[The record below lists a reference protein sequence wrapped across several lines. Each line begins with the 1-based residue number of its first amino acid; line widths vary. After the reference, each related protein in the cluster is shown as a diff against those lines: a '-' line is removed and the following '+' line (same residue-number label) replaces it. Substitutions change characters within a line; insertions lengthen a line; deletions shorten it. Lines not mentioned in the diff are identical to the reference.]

1 MDLISISKFS
11 HIDLRSEHE
20 FHKCTIPNSK
30 NIPILNDTEFEA
42 VGKKY
47 KDNGQE
53 AAIALGLNI
62 VSGKVKDKR
71 ISEWKDHIS
80 LNKGCSIFCF
90 RGGLRSKIA
99 QEWLREN
106 NIVVE
111 RINGGYKKVRNKILE
126 NFQNSQIYSKKWM
139 ILGGLTG
146 SGKTVLLNKF
156 SHSIDIEGI
165 ANHRGS
171 AFGRTNTPQGSCAN
185 FENILLFQY
194 LNNNSSTI
202 LLEDESRTIGKATLP
217 NNWYSKMQSSRLIVL
232 EIQMEERLENI
243 FEEYIEAEL
252 KISDNKIFLKNKY
265 LTALE
270 KIKKRLGGELYEKI
284 QILMEDAFENNSNKN
299 HKEWIYQLLHNYYD
313 PMYNHKL
320 SKRKSSII
328 HRGDFK
334 SCQDYISSNIH

>member
-20 FHKCTIPNSK
+20 FHKSTIPNSK
-30 NIPILNDTEFEA
+30 NIPILNDTEFER

-47 KDNGQE
+47 KEKGQE
-53 AAIALGLNI
+53 SAIDLGLKI
-62 VSGKVKDKR
+62 VSGKLKEKR
-71 ISEWKDHIS
+71 ISKWKEHIS
-80 LNKGCSIFCF
+80 FNKGCSIFCF

-99 QEWLREN
+99 QEWLSEN
-106 NIVVE
+106 NTTVE
-111 RINGGYKKVRNKILE
+111 RISGGYKKVRNKVIE
-126 NFQNSQIYSKKWM
+126 KFQNDEIYNKKWM

-146 SGKTVLLNKF
+146 SGKTILLNKF
-156 SHSIDIEGI
+156 AHSIDIEGL

-171 AFGRTNTPQGSCAN
+171 AFGRRNTLQGSCAN

-194 LNNNSSTI
+194 LNNNASTI

-217 NNWYSKMQSSRLIVL
+217 NNWYSKMQASRLVVL
-232 EIQMEERLENI
+232 DIQMEERIENI
-243 FEEYIEAEL
+243 FEEYIEEEFRKLNNEILL
-252 KISDNKIFLKNKY
+252 KKKY

-270 KIKKRLGGELYEKI
+270 KIKKRLGGELYRKI
-284 QILMEDAFENNSNKN
+284 YIIMEDAFENKSIQN

-320 SKRKSSII
+320 KKRKEYIV
-328 HRGDFK
+328 HRGDFS
-334 SCQDYISSNIH
+334 SCQDYITSNIH

>member
-20 FHKCTIPNSK
+20 FHKSTIPNSK
-30 NIPILNDTEFEA
+30 NIPILNDIEFEA

-47 KDNGQE
+47 KENGQE
-53 AAIALGLNI
+53 AAIDLGVKI
-62 VSGKVKDKR
+62 VSDKLKEKR
-71 ISEWKDHIS
+71 ISKWKKHIS
-80 LNKGCSIFCF
+80 LNEGCSIFCF

-99 QEWLREN
+99 QEWLSEN
-106 NIVVE
+106 NIIVE

-126 NFQNSQIYSKKWM
+126 KFQNDEIYSKSWM

-146 SGKTVLLNKF
+146 SGKTILLNRF
-156 SHSIDIEGI
+156 PHSIDIEGL

-171 AFGRTNTPQGSCAN
+171 AFGRTNTIQGSCAN

-194 LNNNSSTI
+194 LNNNASTI

-217 NNWYSKMQSSRLIVL
+217 NNWYSKMQTSGLVVL
-232 EIQMEERLENI
+232 DIQMEERIENI
-243 FEEYIEAEL
+243 FEEYIEKEL
-252 KISDNKIFLKNKY
+252 KNLDNEILLKDKY
-265 LTALE
+265 FTALE
-270 KIKKRLGGELYEKI
+270 KIKKRLGDELYKKI
-284 QILMEDAFENNSNKN
+284 YILMENGFKNNSVKD

-320 SKRKSSII
+320 KKRKEYIV
-328 HRGDFK
+328 HRGDFS